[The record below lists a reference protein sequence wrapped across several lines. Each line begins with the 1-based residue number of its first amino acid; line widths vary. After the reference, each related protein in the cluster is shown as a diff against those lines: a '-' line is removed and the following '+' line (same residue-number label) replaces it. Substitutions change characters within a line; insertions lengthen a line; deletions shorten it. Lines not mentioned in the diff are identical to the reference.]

1 MNMTESTIRL
11 AAIKL
16 ISRNGYESMSLRQ
29 LAAESG
35 INASTLYLYYKG
47 KSELLLELIL
57 EYFQGLSHEWQR
69 QRPATAAN
77 AAFKLRAFIACHV
90 RYHLEHQDQ
99 AVLGNLE
106 FRSLDEQ
113 SLTLVRQARRLYLKG
128 MQDLLEQGVQEGSLS
143 CAEPKLMARTLFNML
158 THACIWYQADGR
170 WSIDEVIRH
179 YSDLVMK
186 MLGAVPVATP
196 RAPTR
201 RPAITRRSAP
211 MEARS

>member
-57 EYFQGLSHEWQR
+57 EYLQGLSHEWKR
-69 QRPATAAN
+69 RRPAVAAN
-77 AAFKLRAFIACHV
+77 AALKLRAFIACHV

-106 FRSLDEQ
+106 FRSLDED
-113 SLTLVRQARRLYLKG
+113 SLALVRQARRVYLKG
-128 MQDLLEQGVQEGSLS
+128 LQDLLEQGVREGSLS

-158 THACIWYQADGR
+158 THACVWYQADGR
-170 WSIDEVIRH
+170 WSVDDVIRH

-196 RAPTR
+196 RAKPR
-201 RPAITRRSAP
+201 
-211 MEARS
+211 EARS